1 MLRSVESEM
10 PRGPEQ
16 EGRSRFIVVTG
27 LPASGKSTL
36 GEAVARA
43 LGLPLLDKDEILEA
57 LFEGLGTGDAE
68 WRFRLSRTA
77 DLVLERQAR
86 RSHGAVLAS
95 WWRHPRSLSA
105 SGTSPH
111 WLQTLPGRLI
121 EIHCRCSAEVALQR
135 FFARQRHAG
144 HLDHL
149 RSEQE
154 ALLEFQQAAAMG
166 ALEVGSLLEVNTEQ
180 PLDLAFLLGEVTRLW
195 AD

>member
-1 MLRSVESEM
+1 M
-10 PRGPEQ
+10 PRAPEQ
-16 EGRSRFIVVTG
+16 ESRSRFIVVTG

-57 LFEGLGTGDAE
+57 LFEALGTGDAE
-68 WRFRLSRTA
+68 WRFRLSRAA
-77 DLVLERQAR
+77 DLVLEKQAM

-95 WWRHPRSLSA
+95 WWKHPLSQSS
-105 SGTSPH
+105 SGTSPG
-111 WLQTLPGRLI
+111 WLQALPGRLI
-121 EIHCRCSAEVALQR
+121 ELHCRCSAEVAHQR

-144 HLDHL
+144 HLDHS

-154 ALLEFQQAAAMG
+154 DFLKFQQAAALG
-166 ALEVGSLLEVNTEQ
+166 ALGVSPLVEVNTEQ
-180 PLDLAFLLGEVTRLW
+180 PVDLAALLGEVTRLW

>member
-1 MLRSVESEM
+1 M
-10 PRGPEQ
+10 PRVPEQ
-16 EGRSRFIVVTG
+16 EGRTRFIVVTG

-36 GEAVARA
+36 GEAVAQA
-43 LGLPLLDKDEILEA
+43 LRLPWLDKDEILVA
-57 LFEGLGTGDAE
+57 LFEALGTGDAE
-68 WRFRLSRTA
+68 WRFRLSRAA

-95 WWRHPRSLSA
+95 WWKHPRSLSA

-121 EIHCRCSAEVALQR
+121 ELHCRCSPEVALQR

-144 HLDHL
+144 HLDHS
-149 RSEQE
+149 RSEQG
-154 ALLEFQQAAAMG
+154 ALLEFQQAAALG
-166 ALEVGSLLEVNTEQ
+166 ALGVGPLVEVDTEQ
-180 PLDLAFLLGEVTRLW
+180 PLDLAVLFDEVTRLC